1 METSYQPF
9 DFDNF
14 RRNPLQAK
22 QTQNISSK
30 EGRDLQSNLI
40 SGKNDK
46 QMDIARR
53 AASLFPDPE
62 SIPLHKEP
70 EHIPTP
76 NELTDQITV
85 ARNGETTKGQKDL
98 LERAKVAKELNL
110 ASMSESDYQIYASQ
124 HQASRNK
131 TEERP
136 AVINPM
142 PTVTNLKTDGPAH
155 AYSVT
160 QAGVRN
166 PSSNQNPFEDIIHA
180 LRLDKPVT
188 HGNDPLPS
196 GKAKNKTAEPT
207 PSAVNPAA
215 STSP

>member
-1 METSYQPF
+1 METPYQPF
-9 DFDNF
+9 DFDNC

-46 QMDIARR
+46 QKDIARE

-85 ARNGETTKGQKDL
+85 ARSGETTKGQKDL
-98 LERAKVAKELNL
+98 LVRGKVSKELNL
-110 ASMSESDYQIYASQ
+110 SQMSESDYEIYVSQ
-124 HQASRNK
+124 HRNQRD
-131 TEERP
+131 EAENRP
-136 AVINPM
+136 TNLNPM

-166 PSSNQNPFEDIIHA
+166 PTSNQNPFEDLIHA
-180 LRLDKPVT
+180 LRLDEPVT

-196 GKAKNKTAEPT
+196 GKAKSKTADSKP
-207 PSAVNPAA
+207 PAA
-215 STSP
+215 NQTASTNP